1 MALALRDRAAA
12 GKGTPGNRRARAL
25 DAMGGR
31 ISRPPLGISRRKC
44 FSPCWTE
51 DGWALLRR
59 WRALFA
65 EVTRAVPDSAAKKSG
80 GRARDAPACARL
92 SVGVPASDFNECCI
106 PGRLITAQ
114 ATERS
119 NRSHRPAWAFQ
130 PRVVLHTQ
138 NIQQTHALLRVQ
150 CRRSE
155 PSHVQTHCIIT
166 HHLARI
172 A

>member
-1 MALALRDRAAA
+1 MALAVRDRAAA
-12 GKGTPGNRRARAL
+12 GKGTPSNRRARAL

-31 ISRPPLGISRRKC
+31 ICRPPLGISRRKC
-44 FSPCWTE
+44 FSPCWT

-65 EVTRAVPDSAAKKSG
+65 EVTRAVPDSAAKKAG

-138 NIQQTHALLRVQ
+138 NIQQTTRCFA
-150 CRRSE
+150 CSAGG
-155 PSHVQTHCIIT
+155 PSRLTFKHIVSSHIT
-166 HHLARI
+166 SPE
-172 A
+172 

>member
-1 MALALRDRAAA
+1 MALAVRDRAAA
-12 GKGTPGNRRARAL
+12 GKGTPSNRRARAL

-65 EVTRAVPDSAAKKSG
+65 EVTRAVPDSAAREACG
-80 GRARDAPACARL
+80 LARDAPACARL
-92 SVGVPASDFNECCI
+92 SVGVRASDFNECCI

-138 NIQQTHALLRVQ
+138 NIQQTTRCFA
-150 CRRSE
+150 CSAGG
-155 PSHVQTHCIIT
+155 PSRLTFKHIVSSHIT
-166 HHLARI
+166 SPE
-172 A
+172 